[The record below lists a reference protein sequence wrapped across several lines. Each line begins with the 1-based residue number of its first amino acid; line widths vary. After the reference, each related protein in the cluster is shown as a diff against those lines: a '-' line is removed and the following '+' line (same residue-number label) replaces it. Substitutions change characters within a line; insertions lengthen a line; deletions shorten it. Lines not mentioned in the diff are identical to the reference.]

1 MKRLI
6 LGSLSLLLVVGAST
20 PAVHAQET
28 AENIAKVGTSRNY
41 IYQITPF
48 NLAGQAYRG
57 YFTDQGIPSYNQLS
71 SAYNEGRITALD
83 LVESAIQVN
92 RLSPQALNDRG
103 YLNAVDAQLSNLANR
118 H

>member
-6 LGSLSLLLVVGAST
+6 LSGLSLLLVVGAST
-20 PAVHAQET
+20 PAVRAQEI
-28 AENIAKVGTSRNY
+28 AENTAKVGTSRNY

-48 NLAGQAYRG
+48 NLASQAYRG
-57 YFTDQGIPSYNQLS
+57 YFKDQGIPSYNQLS

-92 RLSPQALNDRG
+92 RLSPQVLNERG
-103 YLNAVDAQLSNLANR
+103 YLNAVDAQLSSLANR

>member
-6 LGSLSLLLVVGAST
+6 LSGLSLLLVVGAT
-20 PAVHAQET
+20 APAVRAQET
-28 AENIAKVGTSRNY
+28 AKNTAEIGTFPKY

-48 NLAGQAYRG
+48 NLAEQAYRG
-57 YFTDQGIPSYNQLS
+57 YFKDQGIPSYDQLS

-83 LVESAIQVN
+83 LVKSAIQVN
-92 RLSPQALNDRG
+92 RLSPQALNERG
-103 YLNAVDAQLSNLANR
+103 YLNAVDAQLSSLANQ